1 MSSEKGL
8 SLQKLH
14 PKISRMEQE
23 GIVWSWGEKKSIY
36 EVEERKGGSHEEW
49 LKGAPSLSLLNFM
62 QTG

>member
-23 GIVWSWGEKKSIY
+23 GIIWSWGEKNKVYTKLRRERVGATKS
-36 EVEERKGGSHEEW
+36 G
-49 LKGAPSLSLLNFM
+49 
-62 QTG
+62 